1 MAMAN
6 RIESILNPSFCGSP
20 LAQDIVAMGATV
32 AALPWS
38 LALLLLADLVLY
50 ALRVDAVTNNAAVH
64 GCALGDDKEM
74 PRKRFGNPRIL
85 DDPSIIGDKGALYW
99 VEDYLDL

>member
-38 LALLLLADLVLY
+38 LALLLL
-50 ALRVDAVTNNAAVH
+50 VDAVTNNAAVH

-85 DDPSIIGDKGALYW
+85 DDSSIIGDKGALYW